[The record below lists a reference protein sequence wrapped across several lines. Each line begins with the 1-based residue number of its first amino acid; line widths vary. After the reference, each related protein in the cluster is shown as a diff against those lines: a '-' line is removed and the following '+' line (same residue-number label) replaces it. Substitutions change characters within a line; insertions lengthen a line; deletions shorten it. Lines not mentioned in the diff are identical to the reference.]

1 MRVMDHR
8 PLRKVVRE
16 LGIRLE
22 ELSDRS
28 GVDQSYI
35 SKQLRG
41 ERPMLRAVMG
51 AIADALDQ
59 KAVACLTFTAV
70 LLRRHGEPEAAEVCE
85 RLWERIGA
93 TPVGAPSPGEVRD

>member
-41 ERPMLRAVMG
+41 ERPMLRAVRG
-51 AIADALDQ
+51 AIADALDE
-59 KAVACLTFTAV
+59 KSTACLTFTAV
-70 LLRRHGEPEAAEVCE
+70 LLRRHDEPGAAEVCE
-85 RLWERIGA
+85 RLWERIGT
-93 TPVGAPSPGEVRD
+93 TPAAAASRGEVRD